1 MSTKQRPRWVV
12 AADLRDRLAV
22 GEEREVPIEGARGRA
37 RVVGP
42 PVRSRVVVVG
52 DVLVSPEA
60 PPEIP
65 AAALHATGDEERRQ
79 AQQARTIL
87 EARVIVSAVELER
100 QVLGDVGCGSLDDP
114 LPLRQ
119 RQLCC
124 TNVLAATPRDRRR
137 TVLPLDQTDEEEC

>member
-1 MSTKQRPRWVV
+1 MV

-100 QVLGDVGCGSLDDP
+100 QVLGDVGRGFLDDP

-119 RQLCC
+119 R
-124 TNVLAATPRDRRR
+124 
-137 TVLPLDQTDEEEC
+137 